1 MWVRAEK
8 DKKEL
13 LSNPLTEDERAEMLI
28 FLNECAP
35 LGGEIMKKYTK
46 IKNEQKK
53 RLLKTASLASLAIG
67 ALALSVLYVQRQR
80 SQTIK

>member
-13 LSNPLTEDERAEMLI
+13 LTKPLTEEERAGMLI
-28 FLNECAP
+28 FSNECAP
-35 LGGEIMKKYTK
+35 WGGEIMKKYNK

-53 RLLKTASLASLAIG
+53 RLLKTVSLASLVIG
-67 ALALSVLYVQRQR
+67 ALAITVIYVQRRR
-80 SQTIK
+80 SQTMK

>member
-13 LSNPLTEDERAEMLI
+13 LTKPLTEEERTGMLI
-28 FLNECAP
+28 FSNECAP
-35 LGGEIMKKYTK
+35 WGGEIMKKYNK

-53 RLLKTASLASLAIG
+53 RLLKTVSLASLVIG
-67 ALALSVLYVQRQR
+67 ALTLTVIYVQRHR
-80 SQTIK
+80 SQTMK